1 MIIKGSTVRG
11 KNLLRRADSYE
22 GYCLEDV
29 YTNPSSAKYRAY
41 NECYRWYLD
50 CDEPDNFRVIS
61 HNTFQFSV
69 AWECMVEYV
78 NPKTGEVTTE
88 EATRI
93 ETAANTYVVLRNK

>member
-1 MIIKGSTVRG
+1 MIIKGSTAKG
-11 KNLLRRADSYE
+11 KNLLGRANYCE

-29 YTNPSSAKYRAY
+29 YDNPSTAKYRAY
-41 NECYRWYLD
+41 NDCYRWYMD
-50 CDEPDNFRVIS
+50 SDEPDNFRIIS

-78 NPKTGEVTTE
+78 NPKTGEVTME

-93 ETAANTYVVLRNK
+93 ETASNTYIVLHNK